1 MHYYTLSSGK
11 YGTRRQG
18 LECVPVGRRRLPNL
32 FREKALPILPRVS
45 YNSPFHLS
53 FNSESQWF
61 TTLQSKQYN
70 YSVHDTKS
78 RSYKQWDLLW
88 KLYCSLSFLSFH
100 QGNLTN
106 LGQMVDIFFF
116 TVSGSTLLRENV
128 FIRVLVSPDF
138 LLALEAGEKN
148 WSRRK
153 KSEAGEKSFKQE
165 KKDFFS
171 CLLGIL
177 ASG

>member
-1 MHYYTLSSGK
+1 MVQYVGNEDVWALYVSKYVLTYIVAVYNPNICITTLSSGK

-106 LGQMVDIFFF
+106 LGQMVDIF
-116 TVSGSTLLRENV
+116 
-128 FIRVLVSPDF
+128 
-138 LLALEAGEKN
+138 
-148 WSRRK
+148 
-153 KSEAGEKSFKQE
+153 
-165 KKDFFS
+165 
-171 CLLGIL
+171 
-177 ASG
+177 